1 MGRNQ
6 RIPGTAVL
14 VAALFMSLFVGG
26 TARAQAQSSAYVGKF
41 TLTSQTHWGNSV
53 LQPGNYTITIEST
66 GEPIIGLI
74 RNADG
79 DAVTHV
85 VSGARCADKSGANV
99 LVIREKD
106 GQLKVQSLALADLG
120 MILIYDPTLT
130 RKTVQEVRFSQKV
143 PMMWAKK

>member
-1 MGRNQ
+1 M
-6 RIPGTAVL
+6 L
-14 VAALFMSLFVGG
+14 VAALFTSLILGG
-26 TARAQAQSSAYVGKF
+26 TARAQAQSAVYVGKF

-53 LQPGNYTITIEST
+53 LQPGNYTITIKST

-85 VSGARCADKSGANV
+85 VSGARSDDKSGANA
-99 LVIREKD
+99 LLIREKD

-120 MILIYDPTLT
+120 MVLIYDPALT
-130 RKTVQEVRFSQKV
+130 RKTVQEVRYSQKV
-143 PMMWAKK
+143 PVMWAKK